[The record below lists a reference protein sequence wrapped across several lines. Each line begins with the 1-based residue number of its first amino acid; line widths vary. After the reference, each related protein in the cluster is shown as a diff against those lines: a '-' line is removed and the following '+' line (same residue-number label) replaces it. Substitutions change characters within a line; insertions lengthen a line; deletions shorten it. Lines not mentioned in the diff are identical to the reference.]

1 MPRSKSLTE
10 ADIAVAALAVIDRQ
24 GLAALSMRALADEL
38 GFGVMSLYRYV
49 SDRRQVERLVVER
62 VLADIDLTPPP
73 RTSWTKRIVLFADRV
88 RAAVGAHPG
97 VVPLLMTHRND
108 CAGVARCIEA
118 LLAAL
123 ADGGVNGR
131 QRVVAVRALAAYIN
145 GALMAQAEGPL
156 QGAGTQ
162 ALAALDAAQ
171 FPLLVEAA
179 RSASRVA
186 PEEEFH
192 EGLALLLRGLAPA

>member
-1 MPRSKSLTE
+1 
-10 ADIAVAALAVIDRQ
+10 
-24 GLAALSMRALADEL
+24 
-38 GFGVMSLYRYV
+38 MSLYRYV
-49 SDRRQVERLVVER
+49 SDRRQVERMVVDR
-62 VLADIDLTPPP
+62 VLAKIDLTPPP
-73 RTSWTKRIVLFADRV
+73 RTSWTRRIMMFADRM
-88 RAAVGAHPG
+88 RAAVGAHPA
-97 VVPLLMTHRND
+97 VVPLLMRHRND
-108 CAGVARCIEA
+108 CVGVAHCIEA

-145 GALMAQAEGPL
+145 GALIAQAEGPL

-171 FPLLVEAA
+171 FPLLIEAA

-186 PEEEFH
+186 PEDEFH